1 LEDKAMTY
9 HPSLRRIPQLLAI
22 LSSLLIAPFE
32 LEAQKVERIT
42 IAGGPPTGVF
52 GIFATGIG
60 TYLSRNVPN
69 LDVSV
74 AATGGSVENPRRVS
88 SKEAEMGLSFSSDLH
103 EAYFGLEKFSGKPLT
118 DLRAIGL
125 IFFGVAHLIT
135 YEDSGIKTVQDLAG
149 KRVATGSPGS
159 GTFASAERV
168 FRSLGLWDKINRVPL
183 LGPAAGEALS
193 EGKAD
198 AFFWTGPEPDR
209 VTTEAATK
217 KPVRAIDVHTPLS
230 KTDFFKQYP
239 YFARYVFP
247 AGSYRGITE
256 EVSTVGIP
264 VIWYAHREFA
274 APLVQ
279 KMAEAAYSK
288 EGHAH
293 MLKVHAGAKDM
304 VPQKALQGVSVP
316 LHKGA
321 EDHWKAAGIQI
332 PEPIRAR

>member
-1 LEDKAMTY
+1 MRKAIIFVIG
-9 HPSLRRIPQLLAI
+9 LGFLLLVSTAH
-22 LSSLLIAPFE
+22 
-32 LEAQKVERIT
+32 AQKVERIT

-60 TYLSRNVPN
+60 TYLSKSVPN

-74 AATGGSVENPRRVS
+74 AATGGSVENPRRVNA
-88 SKEAEMGLSFSSDLH
+88 KEAEMGLSFSSDLH
-103 EAYFGLEKFSGKPLT
+103 ESFHGLEKFAGKPLT

-125 IFFGVAHLIT
+125 VFFGVAHLMT
-135 YEDSGIKTVQDLAG
+135 HADSGIKTIQDLAG
-149 KRVATGSPGS
+149 KRVAVGSPGS

-168 FRSLGLWDKINRVPL
+168 FRSVGLWDKINRIPL

-217 KPVRAIDVHTPLS
+217 KPVRAIDVYTPVS

-247 AGSYRGITE
+247 ANSYKGITE
-256 EVSTVGIP
+256 DTPTVGVP
-264 VIWYAHREFA
+264 VIWYTHREFSV
-274 APLVQ
+274 PLVQ
-279 KMAEAAYSK
+279 KMAGTIYSK
-288 EGHAH
+288 EGNAH

-304 VPQKALQGVSVP
+304 VPQKALQGISVP

-321 EDHWKAAGIQI
+321 EDHWTAAGIQV
-332 PEPIRAR
+332 PDTIRSR